1 MMRRELF
8 LCYLTFLLTAGCKQ
22 VTLGDDGFTGTWS
35 DMGAGM
41 QQPNGGR
48 GGTTTGSDANDQM
61 SEGDGDISDADY
73 GDLGVEGESSTDAQ
87 CAVDLTPG
95 CAAQCVDGLCEVNCP
110 SERPVGPPRCE
121 PADDCTDL
129 CSHIALCA
137 VNVCPS
143 LDGEAYPQV
152 FEICSESLCDEAV
165 FLCQQSG
172 CEILLE
178 FARDLAPEMA
188 ELCPRR

>member
-1 MMRRELF
+1 MV
-8 LCYLTFLLTAGCKQ
+8 A
-22 VTLGDDGFTGTWS
+22 
-35 DMGAGM
+35 A
-41 QQPNGGR
+41 

-61 SEGDGDISDADY
+61 SEGDGDISGADY
-73 GDLGVEGESSTDAQ
+73 GDLGVEGECSTDAQ

-95 CAAQCVDGLCEVNCP
+95 CAAQCVDGRCEVNCP
-110 SERPVGPPRCE
+110 SERPTGPPGCE

-129 CSHIALCA
+129 CIHIALCA

-143 LDGEAYPQV
+143 LDGEAHPQV
-152 FEICSESLCDEAV
+152 FETCSESLCDEAV

-178 FARDLAPEMA
+178 FARDLAPEMTA
-188 ELCPRR
+188 LCPRR